1 MCPDATV
8 IPYGSYATGLWLPT
22 SDVDMVVQGAGSLL
36 YLNKKKKMLI
46 KKRKSKRKK
55 EENKRKKEEEKRK
68 KKREEDE
75 ERKKNGVKGDGEGGG
90 GGGGGGEEGGEK
102 DQDKKG
108 TETKEQQQQQ
118 EQEKEEE
125 LYDDRTPEMLLAS
138 SWEAFQCIY
147 TQLLNQPWAENVI
160 AITTSRMP
168 VIKLTLTDGYNQI
181 PFDVT
186 IDPGLRRDVHPDQYL
201 AIHSGLPVLQLVQ
214 YCLTKMKGLAT
225 LTLVIKQFLRE
236 RGLNDTY
243 RGGMCLC
250 VNLCFFF

>member
-1 MCPDATV
+1 M

-22 SDVDMVVQGAGSLL
+22 SDVDMVVQGAGSTL
-36 YLNKKKKMLI
+36 YLNKKLKMLM
-46 KKRKSKRKK
+46 KRRKAKRKR
-55 EENKRKKEEEKRK
+55 EEKRK
-68 KKREEDE
+68 KKQEEDE
-75 ERKKNGVKGDGEGGG
+75 AKKNGVREGGG
-90 GGGGGGEEGGEK
+90 GGVEGGDEK
-102 DQDKKG
+102 DKDEKR
-108 TETKEQQQQQ
+108 TETREQ
-118 EQEKEEE
+118 EQEEEEE

-160 AITTSRMP
+160 AITTARMP

-201 AIHSGLPVLQLVQ
+201 AIQSGLPVLQLVQ

-243 RGGMCLC
+243 RGGTSFF
-250 VNLCFFF
+250 VVFFCFFFRFFFCFDIF